1 MNIRKKSMASE
12 RTICIDTNLLIDILG
27 GRPRSDKVREIISA
41 NYTCVSPHSVV
52 TAYYHTKKYGEFD
65 NQTFQEYVDQFKIL
79 TISAKT
85 LSIAYDLAGKSN
97 DLEDAIQIAACKQ
110 AKIETF
116 VTADKEIAK
125 LYCNELN
132 IELVE

>member
-1 MNIRKKSMASE
+1 
-12 RTICIDTNLLIDILG
+12 
-27 GRPRSDKVREIISA
+27 
-41 NYTCVSPHSVV
+41 V